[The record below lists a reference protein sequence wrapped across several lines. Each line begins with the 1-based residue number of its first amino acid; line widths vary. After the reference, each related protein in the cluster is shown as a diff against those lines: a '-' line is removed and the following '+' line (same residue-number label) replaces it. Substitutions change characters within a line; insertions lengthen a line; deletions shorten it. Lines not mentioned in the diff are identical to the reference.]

1 MNAEDFKREVRNA
14 REAFQMDAGLGRD
27 DQAAMNFAI
36 RDAKGLDRD
45 EPRPNKIVAE
55 HPLIYRI
62 REMMGKADP
71 DAVRVRK
78 EMGAGRIEGVGGNI
92 GHIGGSIASDIAQD
106 RSRAIWW
113 LLNAAQASGNVIN
126 EAAMGFANK
135 DLFGK
140 TETDV
145 LFNDSGKMEAAGLG
159 KRDQSGVVRP
169 LPLIGKGPNGKATRK
184 NYASGMVTAL
194 GIAPGIAINQGLGL
208 LTPFG
213 GAEGYE
219 AVVPN
224 AEDPRKTDNM
234 LGEIASKYILGRT
247 GNLLDY
253 DDFKKDRPDVSKGEY
268 NAYKAFK
275 YDKALDLN
283 PFDDGKTNL
292 PGAIIKTTNDG
303 IHGAE
308 VQFLGRSLPVNTAI
322 MPFATAV
329 AGTALGVRRGKRYR
343 QGGDLANEAYDPD
356 AVKRGIAGGLAGYA
370 GGTIAGNLLEAE
382 RRRRN
387 QAENEA
393 YYDGLDKIS
402 KEPGIQ

>member
-1 MNAEDFKREVRNA
+1 MNAEDLIREARNA

-36 RDAKGLDRD
+36 REARLQDRD

-55 HPLIYRI
+55 HPFIYRI

-71 DAVRVRK
+71 EAVEVRRK
-78 EMGAGRIEGVGGNI
+78 MGAGRIEGIGGNI
-92 GHIGGSIASDIAQD
+92 GHIGGSLVSDVVQD

-126 EAAMGFANK
+126 EAVMGLANK

-140 TETDV
+140 TETGV
-145 LFNDSGKMEAAGLG
+145 LFNDSKKMEAAGLA
-159 KRDQSGVVRP
+159 KKDQAGVVRP
-169 LPLIGKGPNGKATRK
+169 LPLIGKGPDGRATRK

-194 GIAPGIAINQGLGL
+194 GIAPGVAINQGLGL

-219 AVVPN
+219 AVIPN
-224 AEDPRKTDNM
+224 AEDPSKTDNM
-234 LGEIASKYILGRT
+234 IGEIASKYILGRT
-247 GNLLDY
+247 GNLLDWEE
-253 DDFKKDRPDVSKGEY
+253 FKKVRPDVSKGEY

-292 PGAIIKTTNDG
+292 PGAILKTTNDG

-322 MPFATAV
+322 IPFASAV
-329 AGTALGVRRGKRYR
+329 AGTALGVRRGKKYR
-343 QGGDLANEAYDPD
+343 KGGEFENAEYDPE
-356 AVKRGIAGGLAGYA
+356 AVKRGILGGIGGYA
-370 GGTIAGNLLEAE
+370 AGTITGNLLEGE

-387 QAENEA
+387 EASNQA
-393 YYDGLDKIS
+393 YYDTL
-402 KEPGIQ
+402 

>member
-1 MNAEDFKREVRNA
+1 MSFADDLVREARNA
-14 REAFQMDAGLGRD
+14 REAFQIDAGLGRD

-62 REMMGKADP
+62 REMMGQADP
-71 DAVRVRK
+71 EAVKVRK
-78 EMGAGRIEGVGGNI
+78 EMGAGRIEGIGGNI
-92 GHIGGSIASDIAQD
+92 GHIGGSIASDVAQD

-145 LFNDSGKMEAAGLG
+145 LFNDSAKMEAAGLA
-159 KRDQSGVVRP
+159 KKDQSGVIRP
-169 LPLIGKGPNGKATRK
+169 LPLIGKGQQGKATRK

-194 GIAPGIAINQGLGL
+194 GVAPGIAINQGLGL

-213 GAEGYE
+213 GAQGYE

-247 GNLLDY
+247 GNLLNY
-253 DDFKKDRPDVSKGEY
+253 DEFKKDRPDVSKGEY

-292 PGAIIKTTNDG
+292 PGAILKTTNDG

-308 VQFLGRSLPVNTAI
+308 LQFLGRSLPVNTAI
-322 MPFATAV
+322 MPFVSAV
-329 AGTALGVRRGKRYR
+329 AGTALGVRRGKKYR
-343 QGGDLANEAYDPD
+343 PGGALEHEPYDPE
-356 AVKRGIAGGLAGYA
+356 AVKRGIASGFGGYA
-370 GGTIAGNLLEAE
+370 AGTIAGNLLEGE
-382 RRRRN
+382 RRKRN
-387 QAENEA
+387 EASNQA
-393 YYDGLDKIS
+393 YYDTL
-402 KEPGIQ
+402 

>member
-1 MNAEDFKREVRNA
+1 MSFADDLVREARNA

-62 REMMGKADP
+62 REMMGNAEP
-71 DAVRVRK
+71 EAVKVRK
-78 EMGAGRIEGVGGNI
+78 EMGAGRIEGIGGNI
-92 GHIGGSIASDIAQD
+92 GHIGGSIASDLAQD

-126 EAAMGFANK
+126 EAAMGLANK

-145 LFNDSGKMEAAGLG
+145 LFNDTGKMEAAGLG
-159 KRDQSGVVRP
+159 KRDQDGKVRP

-194 GIAPGIAINQGLGL
+194 GVAPGIAINQGLGL

-224 AEDPRKTDNM
+224 SEDPRKTDNM

-247 GNLLDY
+247 GNLLNW

-292 PGAIIKTTNDG
+292 PGAIIKTTDDG

-308 VQFLGRSLPVNTAI
+308 LQFLGRSLPVNTALI
-322 MPFATAV
+322 PFASAV

-343 QGGDLANEAYDPD
+343 PGGELEHASYDPD
-356 AVKRGIAGGLAGYA
+356 AVKRGIASGFGGYA
-370 GGTIAGNLLEAE
+370 AGTIAGNLLESE

-387 QAENEA
+387 EADNQA
-393 YYDGLDKIS
+393 YYDQL
-402 KEPGIQ
+402 